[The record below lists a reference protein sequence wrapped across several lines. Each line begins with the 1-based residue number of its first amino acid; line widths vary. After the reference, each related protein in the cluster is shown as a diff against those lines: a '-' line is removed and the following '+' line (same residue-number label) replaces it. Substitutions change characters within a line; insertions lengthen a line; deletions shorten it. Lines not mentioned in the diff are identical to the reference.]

1 MTTPPNDKRRALG
14 KGLESLL
21 PSRPA
26 APVPPPPAPEPSTG
40 KPLEIPIGQIDR
52 NPFQTRTRFDE
63 AKLAE
68 LTASVAASGVVQ
80 PIVVRTIPGGRF
92 QLIMG
97 ERGWIATQRDGKDTI
112 T

>member
-1 MTTPPNDKRRALG
+1 MSTAHNDPKRRALG

-21 PSRPA
+21 PSRPTTPAPAPA
-26 APVPPPPAPEPSTG
+26 APSPAAEPATG
-40 KPLEIPIGQIDR
+40 KPLEIPVGQIDR
-52 NPFQTRTRFDE
+52 NPFQTRTQFDE

-80 PIVVRTIPGGRF
+80 PIVVRTIPGGRY

-97 ERGWIATQRDGKDTI
+97 ERRWLA
-112 T
+112 